1 VHANAILWKVVFHEL
16 RALTN
21 TTKLS
26 DAGLNVNPMEINDLM
41 DHLWNVG
48 VLLQTD
54 DALNVLRPVRT
65 PVRTTV
71 YYVVQL

>member
-1 VHANAILWKVVFHEL
+1 MHANAILWKVAFHEL

-26 DAGLNVNPMEINDLM
+26 EAGLNVNPMEINDLM
-41 DHLWNVG
+41 DHLWNIG

-54 DALNVLRPVRT
+54 DALNVLRPG
-65 PVRTTV
+65 
-71 YYVVQL
+71 